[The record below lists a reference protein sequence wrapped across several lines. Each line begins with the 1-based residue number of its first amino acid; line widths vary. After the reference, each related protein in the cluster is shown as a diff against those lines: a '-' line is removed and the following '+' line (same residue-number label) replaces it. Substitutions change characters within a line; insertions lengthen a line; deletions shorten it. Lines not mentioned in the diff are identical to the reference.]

1 MINYVLPIIFFSITT
16 FSLSVTTLFRS
27 GILALLALLILIIKP
42 VKFGNYKI
50 ITILFCIII
59 VMYTASF
66 IVNDQSYV
74 NFLIG
79 TFGRNIGI
87 LALIG
92 LFLFTL
98 ESADNFA
105 YSSQKLINSLY
116 LLLGLSN
123 LYGIIQTLGIDP
135 INWEK
140 GAGIAITVGNPN
152 FYSALLGMLSI
163 IPLYSFFNAYKGY
176 IKYLHFILYLSTF
189 IQIAVTGSSQ
199 GFVLFII
206 NILLFILLKFQS
218 VLLNKIKIV
227 LLLFSV
233 FSSAIILILLT
244 NLQYV
249 LNYFNASFQ
258 VKSRIDHWALGIR
271 IWKDHYLF
279 GVGIENLANFSGQ
292 YRDQAMREWGQYT
305 LPDKSHNTFI
315 DYFATGGFIVG
326 ICWILFVGIIF
337 AKSFKILRG
346 NNDLKN
352 FDHVHILFCVWTTW
366 ILQTTFS
373 PDHLVLAICGMM
385 SAGALL
391 GIANKAKSKESEKSA
406 T

>member
-1 MINYVLPIIFFSITT
+1 MINYVLPILFFSITT

-27 GILALLALLILIIKP
+27 GILVLLALLILIIKP
-42 VKFGNYKI
+42 VKFGNYKV

-59 VMYTASF
+59 FMYTASF

-79 TFGRNIGI
+79 TFGRNFGI

-92 LFLFTL
+92 LFLFVL

-105 YSSQKLINSLY
+105 HSSQKLINSLY

-123 LYGIIQTLGIDP
+123 LYGVIQSLGIDP

-140 GAGIAITVGNPN
+140 GAGISITIGNPN

-163 IPLYSFFNAYKGY
+163 IPLYSYFNANKKY
-176 IKYLHFILYLSTF
+176 KYLHLLLYLSTF
-189 IQIAVTGSSQ
+189 IQIIITGSSQ
-199 GFVLFII
+199 GFVLFIT
-206 NILLFILLKFQS
+206 NILLFVLLTFQN
-218 VLLNKIKIV
+218 VLLNRIKIV

-233 FSSAIILILLT
+233 FFSAVIVILLT
-244 NLQYV
+244 NLQYI
-249 LNYFNASFQ
+249 LNYIDVNLQF
-258 VKSRIDHWALGIR
+258 KSRIDHWALGLR
-271 IWKDHYLF
+271 IWKDHFLF

-326 ICWILFVGIIF
+326 LCWILFVVIIF
-337 AKSFKILRG
+337 AKSFKILRTAS
-346 NNDLKN
+346 DLKN
-352 FDHVHILFCVWTTW
+352 FDHVHTLFCVWATW

-373 PDHLVLAICGMM
+373 PDHLVLAACGMM
-385 SAGALL
+385 AAGALL
-391 GIANKAKSKESEKSA
+391 GNANKAKSRESKESAK
-406 T
+406 

>member
-1 MINYVLPIIFFSITT
+1 MINYVLPILFFSITT

-27 GILALLALLILIIKP
+27 GILVLLALLILIIKP
-42 VKFGNYKI
+42 VKFGNYKVI
-50 ITILFCIII
+50 SILFSIII

-79 TFGRNIGI
+79 TFGRNVGI

-92 LFLFTL
+92 LFLLVL

-105 YSSQKLINSLY
+105 HSSQKLINSLY

-123 LYGIIQTLGIDP
+123 LYGVIQSLGIDP

-140 GAGIAITVGNPN
+140 GAGIAITIGNPN

-163 IPLYSFFNAYKGY
+163 IPLYSYFNANKKY
-176 IKYLHFILYLSTF
+176 KYLHLFLYLSTF
-189 IQIAVTGSSQ
+189 IQIIITDSSQ
-199 GFVLFII
+199 GFVLFIT
-206 NILLFILLKFQS
+206 NILLFVLLKFQN

-227 LLLFSV
+227 LLLFSAV
-233 FSSAIILILLT
+233 SCALIVILLT
-244 NLQYV
+244 NLLYI
-249 LNYFNASFQ
+249 LNYINASFQ
-258 VKSRIDHWALGIR
+258 FQSRIDHWALGLR
-271 IWKDHYLF
+271 IWKDHFLF
-279 GVGIENLANFSGQ
+279 GVGIENLTNFSGQ

-315 DYFATGGFIVG
+315 DYFVTGGFIVG
-326 ICWILFVGIIF
+326 LCWILFVVIIF
-337 AKSFKILRG
+337 AKSFKILRTTS
-346 NNDLKN
+346 DLKN
-352 FDHVHILFCVWTTW
+352 FNHVHTLFCVWTTW

-373 PDHLVLAICGMM
+373 PDHLVLAACGMM
-385 SAGALL
+385 AAGALL
-391 GIANKAKSKESEKSA
+391 GNANKAKSRESKESAK
-406 T
+406 

>member
-1 MINYVLPIIFFSITT
+1 MINYVLPILFFSITT

-27 GILALLALLILIIKP
+27 GILVLLALLILIIKP
-42 VKFGNYKI
+42 VKFENYKV
-50 ITILFCIII
+50 ITILFSVII

-79 TFGRNIGI
+79 TFGRNMGI

-92 LFLFTL
+92 LFLLVL

-123 LYGIIQTLGIDP
+123 LYGVIQSLGIDP

-140 GAGIAITVGNPN
+140 GAGIAITIGNPN

-163 IPLYSFFNAYKGY
+163 IPLYSYFNANKKY
-176 IKYLHFILYLSTF
+176 KYLHLFLYLSTF
-189 IQIAVTGSSQ
+189 IQIIITGSSQ
-199 GFVLFII
+199 GFVLFIA
-206 NILLFILLKFQS
+206 NILLFVLLKFQN
-218 VLLNKIKIV
+218 VLLNKIKII

-233 FSSAIILILLT
+233 FSSAVIVFLLT
-244 NLQYV
+244 NLQYI
-249 LNYFNASFQ
+249 LNYIDVSFQ
-258 VKSRIDHWALGIR
+258 FKSRIDHWALGLR
-271 IWKDHYLF
+271 IWKDHFLF
-279 GVGIENLANFSGQ
+279 GVGIENLTNFSGQ

-315 DYFATGGFIVG
+315 DYFVTGGFIVG
-326 ICWILFVGIIF
+326 LCWILFVVIIF
-337 AKSFKILRG
+337 AKSFKILRTTS
-346 NNDLKN
+346 DLKN
-352 FDHVHILFCVWTTW
+352 FDHVHTLFCVWTTW
-366 ILQTTFS
+366 VLQTTFS
-373 PDHLVLAICGMM
+373 PDHLILAACGMM
-385 SAGALL
+385 AAGALL
-391 GIANKAKSKESEKSA
+391 GNANKAKSRESKESAK
-406 T
+406 

>member
-1 MINYVLPIIFFSITT
+1 MPIIFFSITT

-199 GFVLFII
+199 GFVLFLI
-206 NILLFILLKFQS
+206 NILLFIL
-218 VLLNKIKIV
+218 
-227 LLLFSV
+227 
-233 FSSAIILILLT
+233 
-244 NLQYV
+244 
-249 LNYFNASFQ
+249 
-258 VKSRIDHWALGIR
+258 
-271 IWKDHYLF
+271 
-279 GVGIENLANFSGQ
+279 
-292 YRDQAMREWGQYT
+292 
-305 LPDKSHNTFI
+305 
-315 DYFATGGFIVG
+315 
-326 ICWILFVGIIF
+326 
-337 AKSFKILRG
+337 
-346 NNDLKN
+346 
-352 FDHVHILFCVWTTW
+352 
-366 ILQTTFS
+366 
-373 PDHLVLAICGMM
+373 
-385 SAGALL
+385 
-391 GIANKAKSKESEKSA
+391 
-406 T
+406 

>member
-1 MINYVLPIIFFSITT
+1 VINYVLPILFFSITT

-27 GILALLALLILIIKP
+27 GILVLLALLILIIKP
-42 VKFGNYKI
+42 VKFENYKV
-50 ITILFCIII
+50 ITILFSVII

-79 TFGRNIGI
+79 TFGRNMGI

-92 LFLFTL
+92 LFLLVL

-123 LYGIIQTLGIDP
+123 LYGVIQSLGIDP

-140 GAGIAITVGNPN
+140 GAGIAITIGNPN

-163 IPLYSFFNAYKGY
+163 IPLYSYFNANKKY
-176 IKYLHFILYLSTF
+176 KYLHLFLYLSTF
-189 IQIAVTGSSQ
+189 IQIIITGSSQ
-199 GFVLFII
+199 GFVLFIA
-206 NILLFILLKFQS
+206 NILLFVLLKFQN
-218 VLLNKIKIV
+218 VLLNKIKII

-233 FSSAIILILLT
+233 FSSAVIVFLLT
-244 NLQYV
+244 NLQYI
-249 LNYFNASFQ
+249 LNYIDVSFQ
-258 VKSRIDHWALGIR
+258 FKSRIDHWALGLR
-271 IWKDHYLF
+271 IWKDHFLF
-279 GVGIENLANFSGQ
+279 GVGIENLTNFSGQ

-315 DYFATGGFIVG
+315 DYFVTGGFIVG
-326 ICWILFVGIIF
+326 LCWILFVVIIF
-337 AKSFKILRG
+337 AKSFKILRTTS
-346 NNDLKN
+346 DLKN
-352 FDHVHILFCVWTTW
+352 FDHVHTLFCVWTTW
-366 ILQTTFS
+366 VLQTTFS
-373 PDHLVLAICGMM
+373 PDHLILAACGMM
-385 SAGALL
+385 AAGALL
-391 GIANKAKSKESEKSA
+391 GNANKAKSRESKESAK
-406 T
+406 

>member
-1 MINYVLPIIFFSITT
+1 MINYVLPILFFSITT

-27 GILALLALLILIIKP
+27 GILVLLALLILIIKP
-42 VKFGNYKI
+42 VKFENYKV
-50 ITILFCIII
+50 ITILFSVII

-79 TFGRNIGI
+79 TFGRNMGI

-92 LFLFTL
+92 LFLLVL

-123 LYGIIQTLGIDP
+123 LYGVIQSLGIDP

-140 GAGIAITVGNPN
+140 GAGIAITIGNPN

-163 IPLYSFFNAYKGY
+163 IPLYSYFNANKKY
-176 IKYLHFILYLSTF
+176 KYLHLFLYLSTF
-189 IQIAVTGSSQ
+189 IQIIITGSSQ
-199 GFVLFII
+199 GFVLFIA
-206 NILLFILLKFQS
+206 NILLFVLLKFQN

-227 LLLFSV
+227 LLLFSA
-233 FSSAIILILLT
+233 FSCALIVILLT
-244 NLQYV
+244 NLQYI
-249 LNYFNASFQ
+249 LNYINVSFQ
-258 VKSRIDHWALGIR
+258 FQSRIDHWALGLR
-271 IWKDHYLF
+271 IWKDHFLF
-279 GVGIENLANFSGQ
+279 GVGIENLSNFSGQ

-326 ICWILFVGIIF
+326 LCWILFVVIIF
-337 AKSFKILRG
+337 AKSFKILRTTS
-346 NNDLKN
+346 DLKN
-352 FDHVHILFCVWTTW
+352 FDHVHTLFCVWTTW
-366 ILQTTFS
+366 ILQTAFS
-373 PDHLVLAICGMM
+373 PDHLVLAACGMM
-385 SAGALL
+385 AAGALL
-391 GIANKAKSKESEKSA
+391 GNANKAKSRESKESAK
-406 T
+406 

>member
-1 MINYVLPIIFFSITT
+1 MINYVLPILFFSITT

-27 GILALLALLILIIKP
+27 GILVLLALLILIIKP
-42 VKFGNYKI
+42 VKFENYKV
-50 ITILFCIII
+50 ITILFSVII

-79 TFGRNIGI
+79 TFGRNMGI

-92 LFLFTL
+92 LFLLVL

-123 LYGIIQTLGIDP
+123 LYGVIQSLGIDP

-140 GAGIAITVGNPN
+140 GAGIAITIGNPN

-163 IPLYSFFNAYKGY
+163 IPLYRYFNANKKY
-176 IKYLHFILYLSTF
+176 KYLHLFLYLSTF
-189 IQIAVTGSSQ
+189 IQIIITGSSQ
-199 GFVLFII
+199 GFVLFIA
-206 NILLFILLKFQS
+206 NILLFVLLKFQN
-218 VLLNKIKIV
+218 VLLNKIKII

-233 FSSAIILILLT
+233 FSSAVIVILLT
-244 NLQYV
+244 NLQYI
-249 LNYFNASFQ
+249 LNYIDVSFQ
-258 VKSRIDHWALGIR
+258 FKSRIDHWALGLR
-271 IWKDHYLF
+271 IWKDHFLF
-279 GVGIENLANFSGQ
+279 GVGIENLHNFSGQ

-315 DYFATGGFIVG
+315 DYFVTGGFIVG
-326 ICWILFVGIIF
+326 LCWILFVVIIF
-337 AKSFKILRG
+337 AKSFKILRTTS
-346 NNDLKN
+346 DLKN
-352 FDHVHILFCVWTTW
+352 FDHVHTLFCVWTTW
-366 ILQTTFS
+366 VLQTTFS
-373 PDHLVLAICGMM
+373 PDHLILAACGMM
-385 SAGALL
+385 AAGALL
-391 GIANKAKSKESEKSA
+391 GNANKAKSRESKESAK
-406 T
+406 

>member
-1 MINYVLPIIFFSITT
+1 MINYVLPILFFSITT

-27 GILALLALLILIIKP
+27 GILVLLALLILIIKP
-42 VKFGNYKI
+42 VKFENYKV
-50 ITILFCIII
+50 ITILFSVII

-79 TFGRNIGI
+79 TFGRNVGI

-92 LFLFTL
+92 LFLLVL

-105 YSSQKLINSLY
+105 HSSQKLINSLY

-123 LYGIIQTLGIDP
+123 LYGVIQSLGIDP

-140 GAGIAITVGNPN
+140 GAGIAITIGNPN

-163 IPLYSFFNAYKGY
+163 IPLYSYFNANKKY
-176 IKYLHFILYLSTF
+176 KYLHLFLYLLTF
-189 IQIAVTGSSQ
+189 IQIIITGSSQ
-199 GFVLFII
+199 GFVLFIT
-206 NILLFILLKFQS
+206 NILLFVLLKFQN
-218 VLLNKIKIV
+218 VILNKIKIL

-233 FSSAIILILLT
+233 FSSAVIVILLT
-244 NLQYV
+244 NLQYI
-249 LNYFNASFQ
+249 LNYIDVSFQ
-258 VKSRIDHWALGIR
+258 FKSRIDHWTLGLR
-271 IWKDHYLF
+271 IWKDHFLF
-279 GVGIENLANFSGQ
+279 GVGIENLTNFSGQ

-326 ICWILFVGIIF
+326 LCWILFVVIIF
-337 AKSFKILRG
+337 AKSFKILRITS
-346 NNDLKN
+346 DLKN
-352 FDHVHILFCVWTTW
+352 FDHVHMFFCVWTTW

-373 PDHLVLAICGMM
+373 PDHLVLAACGMM
-385 SAGALL
+385 AAGALL
-391 GIANKAKSKESEKSA
+391 GNANKAKSRESKESAK
-406 T
+406 

>member
-1 MINYVLPIIFFSITT
+1 VINYVLPILFFSITT

-27 GILALLALLILIIKP
+27 GILVLLALLILIIKP
-42 VKFGNYKI
+42 VKFGNYKVI
-50 ITILFCIII
+50 SILFSIII

-79 TFGRNIGI
+79 TFGRNMGI

-92 LFLFTL
+92 LFLLVL

-105 YSSQKLINSLY
+105 NSSQKLINSLY

-123 LYGIIQTLGIDP
+123 LYGVIQSLGIDP

-140 GAGIAITVGNPN
+140 GAGIAITIGNPN

-163 IPLYSFFNAYKGY
+163 IPLYSYFNANKKY
-176 IKYLHFILYLSTF
+176 KYLHLFLYLLTF
-189 IQIAVTGSSQ
+189 IQIIMTGSSQ
-199 GFVLFII
+199 GFVLFIA
-206 NILLFILLKFQS
+206 NILLFVLLKFQN
-218 VLLNKIKIV
+218 VLLNKIKII

-233 FSSAIILILLT
+233 FSSAVIVILLT
-244 NLQYV
+244 NLQYI
-249 LNYFNASFQ
+249 LNYIDVSFQ
-258 VKSRIDHWALGIR
+258 FKSRIDHWALGLR
-271 IWKDHYLF
+271 IWKDHFLF
-279 GVGIENLANFSGQ
+279 GVGIENLNNFSGQ

-315 DYFATGGFIVG
+315 DYFVTGGFIVG
-326 ICWILFVGIIF
+326 LCWILFVVIIF
-337 AKSFKILRG
+337 AKSFKILRTTS
-346 NNDLKN
+346 DLKN
-352 FDHVHILFCVWTTW
+352 FNHLHTLFCVWTTW

-373 PDHLVLAICGMM
+373 PDHLVLAACGMM
-385 SAGALL
+385 AAGALL
-391 GIANKAKSKESEKSA
+391 GNANKAKSRESKESAK
-406 T
+406 

>member
-1 MINYVLPIIFFSITT
+1 MINYVLPILFFSITT

-27 GILALLALLILIIKP
+27 GILVLLALLILIIKP
-42 VKFGNYKI
+42 VKFGNYRI

-59 VMYTASF
+59 FMYTASF

-92 LFLFTL
+92 LFLLVL

-105 YSSQKLINSLY
+105 PSSQKLINSLY

-123 LYGIIQTLGIDP
+123 FYGVIQSLGIDP

-140 GAGIAITVGNPN
+140 GAGIAITIGNPN

-163 IPLYSFFNAYKGY
+163 IPLYNYFNANKKY
-176 IKYLHFILYLSTF
+176 KYLHLFLYLSTF
-189 IQIAVTGSSQ
+189 IQIIITGSSQ
-199 GFVLFII
+199 GFVLFIT
-206 NILLFILLKFQS
+206 NILLFVLLKFQNI
-218 VLLNKIKIV
+218 LLNKIKIV

-233 FSSAIILILLT
+233 FSSAVIVILLT
-244 NLQYV
+244 NLQYI
-249 LNYFNASFQ
+249 LNYIDVSFQ
-258 VKSRIDHWALGIR
+258 FKSRIDHWALGLR
-271 IWKDHYLF
+271 IWKEHFLF

-326 ICWILFVGIIF
+326 LCWILFVVIIF
-337 AKSFKILRG
+337 AKSFKILRTTS
-346 NNDLKN
+346 DLKN
-352 FDHVHILFCVWTTW
+352 SDHVHALFCVWTTW

-373 PDHLVLAICGMM
+373 TDHLVLAACGMM
-385 SAGALL
+385 AAGALL
-391 GIANKAKSKESEKSA
+391 GNANKANSRESKESAK
-406 T
+406 

>member
-1 MINYVLPIIFFSITT
+1 VINYVLPILFFSITT

-27 GILALLALLILIIKP
+27 GILVLLALLILIIKP
-42 VKFGNYKI
+42 VKFENYKV
-50 ITILFCIII
+50 ITILFSVII

-79 TFGRNIGI
+79 TFGRNMGI

-92 LFLFTL
+92 LFLLVL

-123 LYGIIQTLGIDP
+123 LYGVIQSLGIDP

-140 GAGIAITVGNPN
+140 GAGIAITIGNPN

-163 IPLYSFFNAYKGY
+163 IPLYSYFNANKKY
-176 IKYLHFILYLSTF
+176 KYLHLFLYLLTF
-189 IQIAVTGSSQ
+189 IQIIITGSSQ
-199 GFVLFII
+199 GFVLFIT
-206 NILLFILLKFQS
+206 NILLFVLLKFQN
-218 VLLNKIKIV
+218 VILNKIKIL

-233 FSSAIILILLT
+233 FSSAVIVILLT
-244 NLQYV
+244 NLQYI
-249 LNYFNASFQ
+249 LNYIDVSFQ
-258 VKSRIDHWALGIR
+258 FKSRIDHWALGLR
-271 IWKDHYLF
+271 IWKDHFLF
-279 GVGIENLANFSGQ
+279 GVGIENLTNFSGQ

-315 DYFATGGFIVG
+315 DYFVTGGFIVG
-326 ICWILFVGIIF
+326 LCWILFVVIIF
-337 AKSFKILRG
+337 AKSFKILRTTS
-346 NNDLKN
+346 DLKN
-352 FDHVHILFCVWTTW
+352 FDHVHTLFCVWTTW
-366 ILQTTFS
+366 VLQTTFS
-373 PDHLVLAICGMM
+373 PDHLILAACGMM
-385 SAGALL
+385 AAGALL
-391 GIANKAKSKESEKSA
+391 GNANKAKSRESKESAK
-406 T
+406 

>member
-1 MINYVLPIIFFSITT
+1 MINYVLPILFFSITT

-27 GILALLALLILIIKP
+27 GILVLLALLILIIKP
-42 VKFGNYKI
+42 VKFGNYKVI
-50 ITILFCIII
+50 SILFSIII

-79 TFGRNIGI
+79 TFGRNVGI

-92 LFLFTL
+92 LFLLVL

-105 YSSQKLINSLY
+105 HSSQKLINSLY

-123 LYGIIQTLGIDP
+123 LYGVIQSLGIDP

-140 GAGIAITVGNPN
+140 GAGIAITIGNPN

-163 IPLYSFFNAYKGY
+163 IPLYSYFNANKKY
-176 IKYLHFILYLSTF
+176 KYLHLFLYLSTF
-189 IQIAVTGSSQ
+189 IQIIITGSSQ
-199 GFVLFII
+199 GFVLFIA
-206 NILLFILLKFQS
+206 NILLFVLLKFQN

-227 LLLFSV
+227 LLLFSA
-233 FSSAIILILLT
+233 FSCALIVILLT
-244 NLQYV
+244 NLQYI
-249 LNYFNASFQ
+249 LNYINVSFQ
-258 VKSRIDHWALGIR
+258 FQSRIDHWALGLR
-271 IWKDHYLF
+271 IWKDHFLF
-279 GVGIENLANFSGQ
+279 GVGIENLSNFSGQ

-326 ICWILFVGIIF
+326 LCWILFVVIIF
-337 AKSFKILRG
+337 AKSFKILRTTS
-346 NNDLKN
+346 DLKN
-352 FDHVHILFCVWTTW
+352 FDHVHTLFCVWTTW
-366 ILQTTFS
+366 VLQTTFS
-373 PDHLVLAICGMM
+373 PDHLVLAACGMM
-385 SAGALL
+385 AAGALL
-391 GIANKAKSKESEKSA
+391 GNANKAKSRESKESAK
-406 T
+406 

>member
-1 MINYVLPIIFFSITT
+1 VINYVLPILFFSITT

-27 GILALLALLILIIKP
+27 GILVLLALLILIIKP
-42 VKFGNYKI
+42 VKFGNYKVI
-50 ITILFCIII
+50 SILFSIII

-79 TFGRNIGI
+79 TFGRNVGI

-92 LFLFTL
+92 LFLLVL

-105 YSSQKLINSLY
+105 HSSQKLINSLY

-123 LYGIIQTLGIDP
+123 LYGVIQSLGIDP

-140 GAGIAITVGNPN
+140 GAGIAITIGNPN

-163 IPLYSFFNAYKGY
+163 IPLYSYFNANKKY
-176 IKYLHFILYLSTF
+176 KYLHLFLYLSTF
-189 IQIAVTGSSQ
+189 IQIIITGSSQ
-199 GFVLFII
+199 GFVLFIA
-206 NILLFILLKFQS
+206 NILLFVLLKFQN

-227 LLLFSV
+227 LLLFSA
-233 FSSAIILILLT
+233 FSCALIVILLT
-244 NLQYV
+244 NLQYI
-249 LNYFNASFQ
+249 LNYINVSFQ
-258 VKSRIDHWALGIR
+258 FQSRIDHWALGLR
-271 IWKDHYLF
+271 IWKDHFLF
-279 GVGIENLANFSGQ
+279 GVGIENLSNFSGQ

-326 ICWILFVGIIF
+326 LCWILFVVIIF
-337 AKSFKILRG
+337 AKSFKILRTTS
-346 NNDLKN
+346 DLKN
-352 FDHVHILFCVWTTW
+352 FDHVHTLFCVWTTW
-366 ILQTTFS
+366 VLQTTFS
-373 PDHLVLAICGMM
+373 PDHLVLAACGMM
-385 SAGALL
+385 AAGALL
-391 GIANKAKSKESEKSA
+391 GNANKAKSRESKESAK
-406 T
+406 

>member
-1 MINYVLPIIFFSITT
+1 MINYVLPILFFSITT

-27 GILALLALLILIIKP
+27 GILVLLALLILIIKP
-42 VKFGNYKI
+42 VKFGNYKVI
-50 ITILFCIII
+50 SILFSIII

-79 TFGRNIGI
+79 TFGRNMGI

-92 LFLFTL
+92 LFLLVL

-105 YSSQKLINSLY
+105 HSSQKLINSLY

-123 LYGIIQTLGIDP
+123 LYGVIQSLGIDP

-140 GAGIAITVGNPN
+140 GAGIAITIGNPN

-163 IPLYSFFNAYKGY
+163 IPLYSYFNANKKY
-176 IKYLHFILYLSTF
+176 KYLHLFLYLLTF
-189 IQIAVTGSSQ
+189 IQIIMTGSSQ
-199 GFVLFII
+199 GFVLFIA
-206 NILLFILLKFQS
+206 NILLFVLLKFQN
-218 VLLNKIKIV
+218 VLLNKIKII

-233 FSSAIILILLT
+233 FSSAVIVILLT
-244 NLQYV
+244 NLQYI
-249 LNYFNASFQ
+249 LNYIDVSFQ
-258 VKSRIDHWALGIR
+258 FKSRIDHWALGLR
-271 IWKDHYLF
+271 IWKDHFLF
-279 GVGIENLANFSGQ
+279 GVGIENLNNFSGQ

-315 DYFATGGFIVG
+315 DYFVTGGFIVG
-326 ICWILFVGIIF
+326 LCWILFVVIIF
-337 AKSFKILRG
+337 AKSFKILRTTS
-346 NNDLKN
+346 DLKN
-352 FDHVHILFCVWTTW
+352 FNHLHTLFCVWTTW

-373 PDHLVLAICGMM
+373 PDHLVLAACGMM
-385 SAGALL
+385 AAGALL
-391 GIANKAKSKESEKSA
+391 GNANKAKSRESKESAK
-406 T
+406 

>member
-1 MINYVLPIIFFSITT
+1 MINYVLPILFFSITT

-27 GILALLALLILIIKP
+27 GILVLLALLILIIKP

-50 ITILFCIII
+50 ITILFCIIT

-92 LFLFTL
+92 LFLLVL

-105 YSSQKLINSLY
+105 HSSQKLINSLY

-123 LYGIIQTLGIDP
+123 LYGVIQSLGIDP
-135 INWEK
+135 LNWEK
-140 GAGIAITVGNPN
+140 GAGIAITIGNPN

-163 IPLYSFFNAYKGY
+163 IPLYSYFNVNNKY
-176 IKYLHFILYLSTF
+176 KYLHLFLYLSTF
-189 IQIAVTGSSQ
+189 IQIIITGSSQ
-199 GFVLFII
+199 GFVLFIT
-206 NILLFILLKFQS
+206 NILLFVLLKFQN

-227 LLLFSV
+227 LLLFLV
-233 FSSAIILILLT
+233 FSSAVIVIFLT
-244 NLQYV
+244 NLQYI
-249 LNYFNASFQ
+249 LNYIDVSFQ
-258 VKSRIDHWALGIR
+258 FKSRIDHWALGLR
-271 IWKDHYLF
+271 IWKDHFLF
-279 GVGIENLANFSGQ
+279 GVGIENLTNFSGQ

-315 DYFATGGFIVG
+315 DYFVTGGFIVG
-326 ICWILFVGIIF
+326 LCWILFVVIIF

-373 PDHLVLAICGMM
+373 PDHLVLTACGMM
-385 SAGALL
+385 AAGALL
-391 GIANKAKSKESEKSA
+391 GNANKAKSRESKESAK
-406 T
+406 

>member
-1 MINYVLPIIFFSITT
+1 MINYVLPILFFSITT

-27 GILALLALLILIIKP
+27 GILVLLALVILIIKP
-42 VKFGNYKI
+42 VKFGNYKV
-50 ITILFCIII
+50 ITILFFIII

-79 TFGRNIGI
+79 TFGRNVGI

-92 LFLFTL
+92 LFLLVL

-105 YSSQKLINSLY
+105 HSSQKLINSLY

-123 LYGIIQTLGIDP
+123 LYGVIQSLGIDP

-140 GAGIAITVGNPN
+140 GAGIAITIGNPN

-163 IPLYSFFNAYKGY
+163 IPLYNYFNANKKY
-176 IKYLHFILYLSTF
+176 KYLHLFLYLLTF
-189 IQIAVTGSSQ
+189 IQIITTGSSQ
-199 GFVLFII
+199 GFILFIT
-206 NILLFILLKFQS
+206 NILLFVLLKFQN
-218 VLLNKIKIV
+218 VILNKIKIV

-233 FSSAIILILLT
+233 FSSAVIVILFT
-244 NLQYV
+244 NLQYI
-249 LNYFNASFQ
+249 LNYIDVSFQ
-258 VKSRIDHWALGIR
+258 FKSRIDHWALGLR
-271 IWKDHYLF
+271 IWKDHFLF
-279 GVGIENLANFSGQ
+279 GVGIENLTNFSGQ

-315 DYFATGGFIVG
+315 DYFVTGGFIVG
-326 ICWILFVGIIF
+326 LCWILFVVIIF
-337 AKSFKILRG
+337 AKSFKILRAAS
-346 NNDLKN
+346 DLKN
-352 FDHVHILFCVWTTW
+352 FSHVHTLFCVWTTW

-373 PDHLVLAICGMM
+373 PDHLVLAACGMM
-385 SAGALL
+385 AAGALL
-391 GIANKAKSKESEKSA
+391 GNANIAKSRESKEIAK
-406 T
+406 

>member
-1 MINYVLPIIFFSITT
+1 VINYVLPILFFSITT

-27 GILALLALLILIIKP
+27 GILVLLALLILIIKP
-42 VKFGNYKI
+42 VKFENYKV
-50 ITILFCIII
+50 ITILFSVII

-79 TFGRNIGI
+79 TFGRNMGI

-92 LFLFTL
+92 LFLLVL

-123 LYGIIQTLGIDP
+123 LYGVIQSLGIDP

-140 GAGIAITVGNPN
+140 GAGIAITIGNPN

-163 IPLYSFFNAYKGY
+163 IPLYSYFNANKKY
-176 IKYLHFILYLSTF
+176 KYLHLFLYLSTF
-189 IQIAVTGSSQ
+189 IQIIITGSSQ
-199 GFVLFII
+199 GFVLFIA
-206 NILLFILLKFQS
+206 NILLFVLLKFQN

-227 LLLFSV
+227 LLLFSA
-233 FSSAIILILLT
+233 FSCALIVILLT
-244 NLQYV
+244 NLQYI
-249 LNYFNASFQ
+249 LNYINVSFQ
-258 VKSRIDHWALGIR
+258 FQSRIDHWALGLR
-271 IWKDHYLF
+271 IWKDHFLF
-279 GVGIENLANFSGQ
+279 GVGIENLSNFSGQ

-326 ICWILFVGIIF
+326 LCWILFVVIIF
-337 AKSFKILRG
+337 AKSFKILRTTS
-346 NNDLKN
+346 DLKN
-352 FDHVHILFCVWTTW
+352 FDHVHTLFCVWTTW
-366 ILQTTFS
+366 ILQTAFS
-373 PDHLVLAICGMM
+373 PDHLVLAACGMM
-385 SAGALL
+385 AAGALL
-391 GIANKAKSKESEKSA
+391 GNANKAKSRESKESAK
-406 T
+406 

>member
-1 MINYVLPIIFFSITT
+1 VINYVLPILFFSITT

-27 GILALLALLILIIKP
+27 GILVLLALLILIIKP
-42 VKFGNYKI
+42 VKFENYKV
-50 ITILFCIII
+50 ITILFSVII

-79 TFGRNIGI
+79 TFGRNMGI

-92 LFLFTL
+92 LFLLVL

-123 LYGIIQTLGIDP
+123 LYGVIQSLGIDP

-140 GAGIAITVGNPN
+140 GAGIAITIGNPN

-163 IPLYSFFNAYKGY
+163 IPLYRYFNANKKY
-176 IKYLHFILYLSTF
+176 KYLHLFLYLSTF
-189 IQIAVTGSSQ
+189 IQIIITGSSQ
-199 GFVLFII
+199 GFVLFIA
-206 NILLFILLKFQS
+206 NILLFVLLKFQN
-218 VLLNKIKIV
+218 VLLNKIKII

-233 FSSAIILILLT
+233 FSSAVIVILLT
-244 NLQYV
+244 NLQYI
-249 LNYFNASFQ
+249 LNYIDVSFQ
-258 VKSRIDHWALGIR
+258 FKSRIDHWALGLR
-271 IWKDHYLF
+271 IWKDHFLF
-279 GVGIENLANFSGQ
+279 GVGIENLHNFSGQ

-315 DYFATGGFIVG
+315 DYFVTGGFIVG
-326 ICWILFVGIIF
+326 LCWILFVVIIF
-337 AKSFKILRG
+337 AKSFKILRTTS
-346 NNDLKN
+346 DLKN
-352 FDHVHILFCVWTTW
+352 FDHVHTLFCVWTTW
-366 ILQTTFS
+366 VLQTTFS
-373 PDHLVLAICGMM
+373 PDHLILAACGMM
-385 SAGALL
+385 AAGALL
-391 GIANKAKSKESEKSA
+391 GNANKAKSRESKESAK
-406 T
+406 

>member
-1 MINYVLPIIFFSITT
+1 VINYVLPILFFSITT

-27 GILALLALLILIIKP
+27 GILVLLALLILIIKP
-42 VKFGNYKI
+42 VKFGNYKVI
-50 ITILFCIII
+50 SILFSIII

-79 TFGRNIGI
+79 TFGRNVGI

-92 LFLFTL
+92 LFLLVL

-105 YSSQKLINSLY
+105 HSSQKLINSLY

-123 LYGIIQTLGIDP
+123 LYGVIQSLGIDP

-140 GAGIAITVGNPN
+140 GAGIAITIGNPN

-163 IPLYSFFNAYKGY
+163 IPLYSYFNANKKY
-176 IKYLHFILYLSTF
+176 KYLHLFLYLSTF
-189 IQIAVTGSSQ
+189 IQIIITDSSQ
-199 GFVLFII
+199 GFVLFIT
-206 NILLFILLKFQS
+206 NILLFVLLKFQN

-227 LLLFSV
+227 LLLFSA
-233 FSSAIILILLT
+233 FSCALIVILLT
-244 NLQYV
+244 NLQYI
-249 LNYFNASFQ
+249 LNYINASFQ
-258 VKSRIDHWALGIR
+258 FQSRIDHWALGLR
-271 IWKDHYLF
+271 IWKDHFLF
-279 GVGIENLANFSGQ
+279 GVGIENLTNFSGQ

-315 DYFATGGFIVG
+315 DYFVTGGFIVG
-326 ICWILFVGIIF
+326 LCWILFVVIIF
-337 AKSFKILRG
+337 AKSFKILRTTS
-346 NNDLKN
+346 DLKN
-352 FDHVHILFCVWTTW
+352 FNHVHTLFCVWTTW

-373 PDHLVLAICGMM
+373 PDHLVLAACGMM
-385 SAGALL
+385 AAGALL
-391 GIANKAKSKESEKSA
+391 GNANKAKSRESKESAK
-406 T
+406 

>member
-1 MINYVLPIIFFSITT
+1 MINYVLPILFFSITT

-27 GILALLALLILIIKP
+27 GILVLLALLILIIKP
-42 VKFGNYKI
+42 VKFGNYKVI
-50 ITILFCIII
+50 SILFSIII

-79 TFGRNIGI
+79 TFGRNVGI

-92 LFLFTL
+92 LFLLVL

-105 YSSQKLINSLY
+105 HSSQKLINSLY

-123 LYGIIQTLGIDP
+123 LYGVIQSLGIDP

-140 GAGIAITVGNPN
+140 GAGIAITIGNPN

-163 IPLYSFFNAYKGY
+163 IPLYSYFNANKKY
-176 IKYLHFILYLSTF
+176 KYLHLFLYLSTF
-189 IQIAVTGSSQ
+189 IQIIITGSSQ
-199 GFVLFII
+199 GFVLFIA
-206 NILLFILLKFQS
+206 NILLFVLLKFQN

-227 LLLFSV
+227 LLLFSA
-233 FSSAIILILLT
+233 FSCALIVILLT
-244 NLQYV
+244 NLQYI
-249 LNYFNASFQ
+249 LNYINVSLQFQ
-258 VKSRIDHWALGIR
+258 SRIDHWALGLR
-271 IWKDHYLF
+271 IWKDHFLF
-279 GVGIENLANFSGQ
+279 GVGIENLSNFSGQ

-315 DYFATGGFIVG
+315 DYFVTGGFIVG
-326 ICWILFVGIIF
+326 LCWILFVVIIF
-337 AKSFKILRG
+337 AKSFKILRTTS
-346 NNDLKN
+346 DLKN
-352 FDHVHILFCVWTTW
+352 FDHVHTLFCVWTTW

-373 PDHLVLAICGMM
+373 PDHLVLAACGMM
-385 SAGALL
+385 AAGALL
-391 GIANKAKSKESEKSA
+391 GNANKAKSRESKESAK
-406 T
+406 

>member
-1 MINYVLPIIFFSITT
+1 MINYVLPILFFSITT

-27 GILALLALLILIIKP
+27 GILVLLALVILIIKP
-42 VKFGNYKI
+42 VKFGNYKV
-50 ITILFCIII
+50 ITILFCMII

-92 LFLFTL
+92 LFLLVL

-105 YSSQKLINSLY
+105 HSSQKLINSLY

-123 LYGIIQTLGIDP
+123 LYGVIQSLGIDP

-140 GAGIAITVGNPN
+140 GAGISITIGNPN

-163 IPLYSFFNAYKGY
+163 IPLYNYFNANKKY
-176 IKYLHFILYLSTF
+176 KYLHLFLYLSTF
-189 IQIAVTGSSQ
+189 IQIIITGSSQ
-199 GFVLFII
+199 GFVLFIT
-206 NILLFILLKFQS
+206 NILLFVLLKFQN

-233 FSSAIILILLT
+233 FSSAVIVILLT

-249 LNYFNASFQ
+249 LNYIDVSFQ
-258 VKSRIDHWALGIR
+258 FKSRIDHWALALR

-279 GVGIENLANFSGQ
+279 GVGIENIANFSGQ
-292 YRDQAMREWGQYT
+292 YRDQSMREWGQYT

-315 DYFATGGFIVG
+315 DYFVTGGFIVG
-326 ICWILFVGIIF
+326 LCWILFVVIIF
-337 AKSFKILRG
+337 AKSFKILRTTS
-346 NNDLKN
+346 DLKN
-352 FDHVHILFCVWTTW
+352 FNHVHTLFCVWTTW

-373 PDHLVLAICGMM
+373 PDHLVLAACGMM
-385 SAGALL
+385 AAGALL
-391 GIANKAKSKESEKSA
+391 GSADKAKSRESKESAK
-406 T
+406 

>member
-1 MINYVLPIIFFSITT
+1 MINYVLPILFFSITT

-27 GILALLALLILIIKP
+27 GILVLLALVILIIKP
-42 VKFGNYKI
+42 VKFGNYKV
-50 ITILFCIII
+50 ITILFCMII

-92 LFLFTL
+92 LFLLVL

-105 YSSQKLINSLY
+105 HSSQKLINSLY

-123 LYGIIQTLGIDP
+123 LYGVIQSLGIDP

-140 GAGIAITVGNPN
+140 GAGISITIGNPN

-163 IPLYSFFNAYKGY
+163 IPLYNYFNANKKY
-176 IKYLHFILYLSTF
+176 KYLHLFLYLSTF
-189 IQIAVTGSSQ
+189 IQIIITGSSQ
-199 GFVLFII
+199 GFVLFIT
-206 NILLFILLKFQS
+206 NILLFVLLKFQN

-227 LLLFSV
+227 LLLFLV
-233 FSSAIILILLT
+233 FSSAVMVILLT
-244 NLQYV
+244 NFQYI
-249 LNYFNASFQ
+249 LNYIDVSFQ
-258 VKSRIDHWALGIR
+258 FKSRIDHWALALR

-279 GVGIENLANFSGQ
+279 GVGIENIANFSGQ

-315 DYFATGGFIVG
+315 DYFVTGGFIVG
-326 ICWILFVGIIF
+326 LCWILFVVIIF
-337 AKSFKILRG
+337 AKSFKILRTTS
-346 NNDLKN
+346 DLKN
-352 FDHVHILFCVWTTW
+352 FNHVHTLFCVWTTW

-373 PDHLVLAICGMM
+373 PDHLVLAACGMM
-385 SAGALL
+385 AAGALL
-391 GIANKAKSKESEKSA
+391 GSADKAKSRESKESAK
-406 T
+406 

>member
-1 MINYVLPIIFFSITT
+1 MINYVLPILFFSITT

-27 GILALLALLILIIKP
+27 GILVLLALVILIIKP
-42 VKFGNYKI
+42 VKFGNYKV
-50 ITILFCIII
+50 ITILFCMII

-92 LFLFTL
+92 LFLLVL

-105 YSSQKLINSLY
+105 HSSQKLINSLY

-123 LYGIIQTLGIDP
+123 LYGVIQSLGIDP

-140 GAGIAITVGNPN
+140 GAGISITIGNPN

-163 IPLYSFFNAYKGY
+163 IPLYNYFNANKKY
-176 IKYLHFILYLSTF
+176 KYLHLFLYLSTF
-189 IQIAVTGSSQ
+189 IQIIITGSSQ
-199 GFVLFII
+199 GFVLFIA
-206 NILLFILLKFQS
+206 NILLFVLLKFQN

-233 FSSAIILILLT
+233 FSSAVIVILLT

-249 LNYFNASFQ
+249 LNYIDVSFQ
-258 VKSRIDHWALGIR
+258 FKSRIDHWALGLR
-271 IWKDHYLF
+271 IWKDHFLF
-279 GVGIENLANFSGQ
+279 GVGIENLNNFSGQ

-315 DYFATGGFIVG
+315 DYFVTGGFIVG
-326 ICWILFVGIIF
+326 LCWILFVVIIF
-337 AKSFKILRG
+337 AKSFKILRTTS
-346 NNDLKN
+346 DLKN
-352 FDHVHILFCVWTTW
+352 FNHVHTLFCVWTTW

-373 PDHLVLAICGMM
+373 PDHLVLAACGMM
-385 SAGALL
+385 AAGALL
-391 GIANKAKSKESEKSA
+391 GSADKAKSRESKESAK
-406 T
+406 

>member
-27 GILALLALLILIIKP
+27 GILVLLALLILIIKP

-79 TFGRNIGI
+79 TFGRNVGI

-92 LFLFTL
+92 LFLLTL

-105 YSSQKLINSLY
+105 HSSQKLIKSLY

-123 LYGIIQTLGIDP
+123 LYGLIQSLGIDP

-140 GAGIAITVGNPN
+140 GAGIAITIGNPN

-163 IPLYSFFNAYKGY
+163 IPLYSFFNANNKY
-176 IKYLHFILYLSTF
+176 KYLHLLLYLSTL
-189 IQIAVTGSSQ
+189 IQILVTGSSQ
-199 GFVLFII
+199 GFVLFIT
-206 NILLFILLKFQS
+206 NILLFIFLKFQD
-218 VLLNKIKIV
+218 VFLNKIKTV
-227 LLLFSV
+227 LLLISV
-233 FSSAIILILLT
+233 FSSVIILILLT
-244 NLQYV
+244 NSQYI
-249 LNYFNASFQ
+249 LNYFDGIFQ

-279 GVGIENLANFSGQ
+279 GVGIENLTNFSGQ

-326 ICWILFVGIIF
+326 TCWILFVAIIF
-337 AKSFKILRG
+337 FKSFKMLRSSS
-346 NNDLKN
+346 DLKN
-352 FDHVHILFCVWTTW
+352 FNHVHLLFCVWTTW
-366 ILQTTFS
+366 ILQTMFS
-373 PDHLVLAICGMM
+373 TDHLVLAVCGMM

-391 GIANKAKSKESEKSA
+391 GIANISKSKESKKSA
-406 T
+406 I

>member
-1 MINYVLPIIFFSITT
+1 MINYVLPILFFSITT

-27 GILALLALLILIIKP
+27 GILVLLALVILIIKP
-42 VKFGNYKI
+42 VKFGNYKV
-50 ITILFCIII
+50 ITILFFIII

-79 TFGRNIGI
+79 TFGRNVGI

-92 LFLFTL
+92 LFLLVL

-105 YSSQKLINSLY
+105 HSSQKLINSLY

-123 LYGIIQTLGIDP
+123 LYGVIQSLGIDP

-140 GAGIAITVGNPN
+140 GAGIAITIGNPN

-163 IPLYSFFNAYKGY
+163 IPLYSYFNANKKY
-176 IKYLHFILYLSTF
+176 KYLHLFLYLLTF
-189 IQIAVTGSSQ
+189 IQIITTGSSQ
-199 GFVLFII
+199 GFILFIT
-206 NILLFILLKFQS
+206 NILLFVLLKFQN

-233 FSSAIILILLT
+233 FSSAVIVILFT
-244 NLQYV
+244 NLQYI
-249 LNYFNASFQ
+249 LNYIDVSFQ
-258 VKSRIDHWALGIR
+258 FKSRIDHWALGLR
-271 IWKDHYLF
+271 IWKDHFLF
-279 GVGIENLANFSGQ
+279 GVGIENLTNFSGQ

-315 DYFATGGFIVG
+315 DYFVTGGFIVG
-326 ICWILFVGIIF
+326 LCWILFVVIIF
-337 AKSFKILRG
+337 AKSFKILRTTS
-346 NNDLKN
+346 DLKN
-352 FDHVHILFCVWTTW
+352 FDHVHMLFCVWTTW

-373 PDHLVLAICGMM
+373 PDHLVLAVCGMM

-391 GIANKAKSKESEKSA
+391 GNANIAKSRESKEIAK
-406 T
+406 

>member
-1 MINYVLPIIFFSITT
+1 VLPILFFSITT

-27 GILALLALLILIIKP
+27 GILVLLALLILIIKP
-42 VKFGNYKI
+42 VKFGNYKVI
-50 ITILFCIII
+50 SILFSIII

-79 TFGRNIGI
+79 TFGRNVGI

-92 LFLFTL
+92 LFLLVL

-105 YSSQKLINSLY
+105 HSSQKLINSLY

-123 LYGIIQTLGIDP
+123 LYGVIQSLGIDP

-140 GAGIAITVGNPN
+140 GAGIAITIGNPN

-163 IPLYSFFNAYKGY
+163 IPLYSYFNANKKY
-176 IKYLHFILYLSTF
+176 KYLHLFLYLSTF
-189 IQIAVTGSSQ
+189 IQIIITGSSQ
-199 GFVLFII
+199 GFVLFIA
-206 NILLFILLKFQS
+206 NILLFVLLKFQN

-227 LLLFSV
+227 LLLFSA
-233 FSSAIILILLT
+233 FSCALIVILLT
-244 NLQYV
+244 NLQYI
-249 LNYFNASFQ
+249 LNYINVSLQFQ
-258 VKSRIDHWALGIR
+258 SRIDHWALGLR
-271 IWKDHYLF
+271 IWKDHFLF
-279 GVGIENLANFSGQ
+279 GVGIENLSNFSGQ

-315 DYFATGGFIVG
+315 DYFVTGGFIVG
-326 ICWILFVGIIF
+326 LCWILFVVIIF
-337 AKSFKILRG
+337 AKSFKILRTTS
-346 NNDLKN
+346 DLKN
-352 FDHVHILFCVWTTW
+352 FDHVHTLFCVWTTW

-373 PDHLVLAICGMM
+373 PDHLVLAACGMM
-385 SAGALL
+385 AAGALL
-391 GIANKAKSKESEKSA
+391 GNANKAKSRESKESAK
-406 T
+406 